1 MHTNPV
7 LYIYFV
13 SYVGISL
20 ITMGEDI
27 GSEMSLRMFEHV
39 LHYGELPV
47 RRVVPLALSLLYIS
61 NPDYSIIDQLSRLS
75 HDQDALLSQA
85 AILGLGFVSAGRN
98 IYNNNDNNNN
108 DI

>member
-1 MHTNPV
+1 
-7 LYIYFV
+7 
-13 SYVGISL
+13 
-20 ITMGEDI
+20 MGEDI
-27 GSEMSLRMFEHV
+27 GSEMSLRMFEHL

-98 IYNNNDNNNN
+98 IYNNNVIYDDNNNN
-108 DI
+108 NNDNTMYIF